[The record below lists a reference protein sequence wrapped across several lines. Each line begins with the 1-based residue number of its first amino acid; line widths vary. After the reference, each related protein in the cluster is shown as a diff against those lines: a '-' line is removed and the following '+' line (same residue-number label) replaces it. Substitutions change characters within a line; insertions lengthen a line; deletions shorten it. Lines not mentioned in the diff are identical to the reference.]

1 MSEEKKL
8 PPTSVEVEAKTVAL
22 AIKEALE
29 TLQATEKEVTIEV
42 LKEEQK
48 GLFGMQGA
56 EPAKVRVALE
66 KPPPVEDP
74 GKRSGSPKDLNNTA

>member
-1 MSEEKKL
+1 MNEEKGL
-8 PPTSVEVEAKTVAL
+8 PPTTIEVEAKTVEL
-22 AIKEALE
+22 AIKEALGK
-29 TLQATEKEVTIEV
+29 LHATEKEVTIKV

-66 KPPPVEDP
+66 RKHPTEESEKNRP
-74 GKRSGSPKDLNNTA
+74 